1 MKVNSNNKITKDD
14 IKKIS
19 AMNNAEIEKKLKE
32 ILADSKNGALK
43 KMLSGIDL
51 NGMKKKL
58 QSAGSSEIDGVMSML
73 GKLDPAIVGKIKDA
87 LK

>member
-1 MKVNSNNKITKDD
+1 MNGNNKITRDD

-32 ILADSKNGALK
+32 ILADSKSGAVK

-58 QSAGSSEIDGVMSML
+58 QSAGASEIDSVMGML
-73 GKLDPAIVGKIKDA
+73 SKLDPAIISKIKDA